1 MTTQQ
6 ILRIQAGYYLA
17 SGLFPLVSMATFE
30 RITGPKVDKWLVQM
44 VGLLAAAIGLS
55 LLVGARRKTID
66 ESIFALSIASALA
79 FAGIDIVHAAAG
91 ASRRSIWPMPGLR
104 RHLCISSCTPV
115 DVSGRGQMT
124 ARCQP
129 RNVEP

>member
-6 ILRIQAGYYLA
+6 IIRIQAGYYLA
-17 SGLFPLVSMATFE
+17 SGLFPLVSMRTFE

-66 ESIFALSIASALA
+66 ESILTLSIASALA
-79 FAGIDIVHAAAG
+79 FGGIDVVHAVRRRISPSYLADAGVEAALVI
-91 ASRRSIWPMPGLR
+91 SLVRRL
-104 RHLCISSCTPV
+104 V
-115 DVSGRGQMT
+115 
-124 ARCQP
+124 
-129 RNVEP
+129 